1 MKRWTS
7 TWTAMLVVGF
17 LAVPG
22 IGLAQ
27 TSPAAAPSATS
38 SATAQDKSAQ
48 GTPQEH
54 LQEADAALN
63 SISPTA
69 VSGKAKSQIA
79 DLKKHV
85 NSLQKM
91 TASTSAD
98 ASANATSAAKWS
110 TEAAAADKIFGEL
123 LSATPATGDA
133 AASVTAEPKPTGT
146 SGTTA
151 PKASANANSAALDEE
166 TKSKLAAA
174 RASLTAFAAAMSG
187 TAPAAAA
194 TASPAAAAAPTTAAP
209 TTAASAEP
217 SAAASTASPTPSSP
231 EPSPASPATPAAQQP
246 AATPAQ
252 QPAAPSTPPAEPTPS
267 TQPPA
272 TPPQQPATPPT
283 EPTSPAQP
291 PASTTQP
298 PAEPTA
304 KANVNPDAA
313 KQALTAARD
322 SLAQMTQLPAAQ
334 ALTGEPRAQVSQ
346 LISNF
351 NELITTSSEWKASY
365 AKVDANVNALLGS
378 QGPDESAAPAP
389 APATAPPSPTAPP
402 SSTTPPTAGAA
413 GAVGTSGTAAG
424 SLDPGIKAK
433 LVEFRTHLKEFEK
446 AAGGSAAK

>member
-98 ASANATSAAKWS
+98 ASANANATSAAKWS

-151 PKASANANSAALDEE
+151 PKASAHANGALDDE
-166 TKSKLAAA
+166 TKAKLTAA

-194 TASPAAAAAPTTAAP
+194 TASPAAAIRCVACDGGAGRSFCFGTDGITHAIVAGTVTGVPGNASRATAGCHAGAAARNAVDAP
-209 TTAASAEP
+209 GRAHAVDPAFSQHT
-217 SAAASTASPTPSSP
+217 SAAAG
-231 EPSPASPATPAAQQP
+231 
-246 AATPAQ
+246 
-252 QPAAPSTPPAEPTPS
+252 
-267 TQPPA
+267 
-272 TPPQQPATPPT
+272 
-283 EPTSPAQP
+283 
-291 PASTTQP
+291 
-298 PAEPTA
+298 
-304 KANVNPDAA
+304 DAA
-313 KQALTAARD
+313 NRADEPGAASGEHHSATGGADRAGERQSGCGQAGVD
-322 SLAQMTQLPAAQ
+322 SRTRL
-334 ALTGEPRAQVSQ
+334 
-346 LISNF
+346 
-351 NELITTSSEWKASY
+351 
-365 AKVDANVNALLGS
+365 
-378 QGPDESAAPAP
+378 
-389 APATAPPSPTAPP
+389 
-402 SSTTPPTAGAA
+402 AGADDTVAGGTGADWRTARPGVTAHLELQRADHDEQRVEGLLRQGRCKPERAPRLA
-413 GAVGTSGTAAG
+413 GA
-424 SLDPGIKAK
+424 
-433 LVEFRTHLKEFEK
+433 
-446 AAGGSAAK
+446 

>member
-98 ASANATSAAKWS
+98 TSANAANATSAAKWS

-151 PKASANANSAALDEE
+151 PKASAHANDVALDDE
-166 TKSKLAAA
+166 TKAKLTAA

-187 TAPAAAA
+187 TARAGGSGHGVPGGGIRCGACDGGAGRGFCFGTDGITHAIVAGTVTGVPGNACHATAGRHAGAAARNA
-194 TASPAAAAAPTTAAP
+194 VNAPGRAHAVDPAFSNT
-209 TTAASAEP
+209 
-217 SAAASTASPTPSSP
+217 SAAAG
-231 EPSPASPATPAAQQP
+231 
-246 AATPAQ
+246 
-252 QPAAPSTPPAEPTPS
+252 
-267 TQPPA
+267 
-272 TPPQQPATPPT
+272 
-283 EPTSPAQP
+283 
-291 PASTTQP
+291 
-298 PAEPTA
+298 
-304 KANVNPDAA
+304 DAA
-313 KQALTAARD
+313 NRADEPGAASGEHHSATGGANGAGQRKSGCGQAGVD
-322 SLAQMTQLPAAQ
+322 SRTRL
-334 ALTGEPRAQVSQ
+334 
-346 LISNF
+346 
-351 NELITTSSEWKASY
+351 
-365 AKVDANVNALLGS
+365 
-378 QGPDESAAPAP
+378 
-389 APATAPPSPTAPP
+389 
-402 SSTTPPTAGAA
+402 AGADDT
-413 GAVGTSGTAAG
+413 V
-424 SLDPGIKAK
+424 
-433 LVEFRTHLKEFEK
+433 
-446 AAGGSAAK
+446 AGGTGADWRTARPGVTAHLELQRADHDEQRVEGLLRQGGGKPERAPRLAGT

>member
-27 TSPAAAPSATS
+27 TSPAAVPSATS

-146 SGTTA
+146 SGTAA
-151 PKASANANSAALDEE
+151 PKASAAVGLDEE

-194 TASPAAAAAPTTAAP
+194 TASPAAAASPS
-209 TTAASAEP
+209 TAASAEP
-217 SAAASTASPTPSSP
+217 SAAASTASPRPSSP

-252 QPAAPSTPPAEPTPS
+252 QPATPSTPPAEPTPS

-272 TPPQQPATPPT
+272 TPSQQPATPPT

-365 AKVDANVNALLGS
+365 AKVDANLNALLGS

-413 GAVGTSGTAAG
+413 GAVGTSGTTTG
-424 SLDPGIKAK
+424 SLDPAIKAK

>member
-98 ASANATSAAKWS
+98 ASANANATSAAKWS
-110 TEAAAADKIFGEL
+110 TEATAADKIFGEL

-151 PKASANANSAALDEE
+151 PKASAHANDVALDDE
-166 TKSKLAAA
+166 TKAKLTAA
-174 RASLTAFAAAMSG
+174 RVSLTAFAAAMSG

-194 TASPAAAAAPTTAAP
+194 TASPAAASVASPATAAP
-209 TTAASAEP
+209 AEASA
-217 SAAASTASPTPSSP
+217 SAPTASPTPSSP
-231 EPSPASPATPAAQQP
+231 EPSPASPATPAAQP

-252 QPAAPSTPPAEPTPS
+252 QPATPSTPPAEPTPS
-267 TQPPA
+267 TQPSAPA
-272 TPPQQPATPPT
+272 TPPQQPATPT

-291 PASTTQP
+291 PASSTQP

-304 KANVNPDAA
+304 HANVNPDAA

-351 NELITTSSEWKASY
+351 NELITTSSEWKAAY
-365 AKVDANVNALLGS
+365 GKVDANLNALLGS
-378 QGPDESAAPAP
+378 QGPDESAAP

-413 GAVGTSGTAAG
+413 GAVGTSGTTTG
-424 SLDPGIKAK
+424 SLDPAIKAK

>member
-7 TWTAMLVVGF
+7 TWTAMLVVGL

-48 GTPQEH
+48 GT
-54 LQEADAALN
+54 A
-63 SISPTA
+63 
-69 VSGKAKSQIA
+69 
-79 DLKKHV
+79 
-85 NSLQKM
+85 
-91 TASTSAD
+91 
-98 ASANATSAAKWS
+98 
-110 TEAAAADKIFGEL
+110 
-123 LSATPATGDA
+123 
-133 AASVTAEPKPTGT
+133 
-146 SGTTA
+146 
-151 PKASANANSAALDEE
+151 
-166 TKSKLAAA
+166 
-174 RASLTAFAAAMSG
+174 
-187 TAPAAAA
+187 
-194 TASPAAAAAPTTAAP
+194 
-209 TTAASAEP
+209 
-217 SAAASTASPTPSSP
+217 
-231 EPSPASPATPAAQQP
+231 SPASPATQSPATTPTQQP
-246 AATPAQ
+246 ATPA
-252 QPAAPSTPPAEPTPS
+252 TPPAEPTPS

-283 EPTSPAQP
+283 DPTSPAQP

-298 PAEPTA
+298 PADPSA
-304 KANVNPDAA
+304 QDKVNPDAA

-351 NELITTSSEWKASY
+351 NELITANAEWKASY
-365 AKVDANVNALLGS
+365 AKVEANLNALLGS
-378 QGPDESAAPAP
+378 QGPDESAAPSP

-413 GAVGTSGTAAG
+413 GAVGTSGTTTG

-433 LVEFRTHLKEFEK
+433 LAEFRTHLKEFEK

>member
-1 MKRWTS
+1 
-7 TWTAMLVVGF
+7 MLRR
-17 LAVPG
+17 
-22 IGLAQ
+22 
-27 TSPAAAPSATS
+27 
-38 SATAQDKSAQ
+38 
-48 GTPQEH
+48 
-54 LQEADAALN
+54 
-63 SISPTA
+63 
-69 VSGKAKSQIA
+69 
-79 DLKKHV
+79 
-85 NSLQKM
+85 M
-91 TASTSAD
+91 R
-98 ASANATSAAKWS
+98 ATSAAKWS

-151 PKASANANSAALDEE
+151 PKASANANNAALDEE
-166 TKSKLAAA
+166 TKAKLTAA

-194 TASPAAAAAPTTAAP
+194 TASPAAASAASPATAAP
-209 TTAASAEP
+209 AEP
-217 SAAASTASPTPSSP
+217 SASASTASPRPSSP
-231 EPSPASPATPAAQQP
+231 EPSPASPATPAAHSRPPRRRSSPQRRRRPRPSPRRRPSLSQRHLRSSRRRRQP
-246 AATPAQ
+246 SRRARRSLRRAR
-252 QPAAPSTPPAEPTPS
+252 
-267 TQPPA
+267 
-272 TPPQQPATPPT
+272 
-283 EPTSPAQP
+283 
-291 PASTTQP
+291 TQP

-304 KANVNPDAA
+304 QANVNPDAA

-365 AKVDANVNALLGS
+365 AKVEANLNALLGS

-402 SSTTPPTAGAA
+402 SSTTPPTLVRRVRSARPARRQVVSIRA
-413 GAVGTSGTAAG
+413 
-424 SLDPGIKAK
+424 IKAK

>member
-194 TASPAAAAAPTTAAP
+194 TASPAAAASPTTAAP

-217 SAAASTASPTPSSP
+217 SAAASTASPRPSSP

-267 TQPPA
+267 TQPSSSN
-272 TPPQQPATPPT
+272 
-283 EPTSPAQP
+283 TSA
-291 PASTTQP
+291 A
-298 PAEPTA
+298 AG
-304 KANVNPDAA
+304 DAA
-313 KQALTAARD
+313 NRAHEPGAASGEHHSATGGADREGERQSGCGQAGVD
-322 SLAQMTQLPAAQ
+322 SRTRL
-334 ALTGEPRAQVSQ
+334 
-346 LISNF
+346 
-351 NELITTSSEWKASY
+351 
-365 AKVDANVNALLGS
+365 
-378 QGPDESAAPAP
+378 
-389 APATAPPSPTAPP
+389 
-402 SSTTPPTAGAA
+402 AGADDTVAGGTSADWRTARPGVTAHLELQRADHDEQRVEGFLRQGRCKRERAPRLA
-413 GAVGTSGTAAG
+413 GA
-424 SLDPGIKAK
+424 
-433 LVEFRTHLKEFEK
+433 
-446 AAGGSAAK
+446 